1 MTTAGSLENQELM
14 SQGKNLSVQC
24 CAGPKSLPNRRKER
38 ANDREHGV
46 SKLSRE
52 PFKFNLLNESRVFS
66 RDRIGL
72 SDISNNVGSVN
83 YFFRR
88 TSPSTQKSA
97 FVHCVL

>member
-14 SQGKNLSVQC
+14 SQGKNLSVQR

-52 PFKFNLLNESRVFS
+52 PFKFNLLNENRVFS
-66 RDRIGL
+66 RDKIDLTGPFCTSRRERE
-72 SDISNNVGSVN
+72 
-83 YFFRR
+83 FTRR
-88 TSPSTQKSA
+88 TAGYANQE
-97 FVHCVL
+97 V

>member
-14 SQGKNLSVQC
+14 SQGKNLSVQR

-52 PFKFNLLNESRVFS
+52 PFKFNLLNENRVFS
-66 RDRIGL
+66 RDSFKFFGTQPATLPRCP
-72 SDISNNVGSVN
+72 ISANE
-83 YFFRR
+83 
-88 TSPSTQKSA
+88 A
-97 FVHCVL
+97 